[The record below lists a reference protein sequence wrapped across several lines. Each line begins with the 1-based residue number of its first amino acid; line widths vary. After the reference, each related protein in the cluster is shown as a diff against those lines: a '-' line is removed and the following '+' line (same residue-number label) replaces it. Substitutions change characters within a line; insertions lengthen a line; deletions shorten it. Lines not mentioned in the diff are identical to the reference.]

1 MTQPTSAREAAD
13 RNAQAI
19 MSGNLSQLM
28 ADITPEVLAQVMA
41 MGAQAGGLSP
51 AQMPNIEGYDLKDF
65 GPQED
70 GCELFHV
77 TFRSSA
83 GTATLGA
90 TWKQLMG
97 QWKIVA
103 VNLVSAEPAPP
114 EAG

>member
-1 MTQPTSAREAAD
+1 MTQPTTAREAAE

-41 MGAQAGGLSP
+41 MGAQAGGGEP
-51 AQMPNIEGYDLKDF
+51 PPNPHNEGDELKDF

-70 GCELFHV
+70 GGELFHV
-77 TFRSSA
+77 TFRSSV

-90 TWKQLMG
+90 TWKQVMG

-103 VNLVSAEPAPP
+103 VSLVSAEPAPP
-114 EAG
+114 AS

>member
-1 MTQPTSAREAAD
+1 MSEPATAREAVD
-13 RNAQAI
+13 RNALAV
-19 MSGNLSQLM
+19 MTGNLAQIM
-28 ADITPEVLAQVMA
+28 ADVTPEALAQMMQ
-41 MGAQAGGLSP
+41 MGTQAGGVSP

-70 GCELFHV
+70 GGELFHV

-114 EAG
+114 AAG

>member
-51 AQMPNIEGYDLKDF
+51 AQMPNIEGYDIEEK
-65 GPQED
+65 GPAGE
-70 GCELFHV
+70 GELFHV
-77 TFRSSA
+77 TFNSPV
-83 GTATLGA
+83 GTATLA
-90 TWKQLMG
+90 TTWKLVMG
-97 QWKIVA
+97 QWKLAA
-103 VNLVSAEPAPP
+103 VELVKAEMTGQ
-114 EAG
+114 ES